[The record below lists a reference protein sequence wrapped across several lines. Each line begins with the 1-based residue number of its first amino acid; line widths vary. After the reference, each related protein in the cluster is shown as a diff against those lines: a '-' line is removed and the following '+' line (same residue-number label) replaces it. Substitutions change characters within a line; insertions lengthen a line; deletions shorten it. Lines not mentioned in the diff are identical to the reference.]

1 MLDDSTPYFGWPA
14 PSYRVRRPAVNVG
27 YSPVRPASPIKV
39 TRFGSETLCG
49 ACNQEGDRSIQFIVF
64 GTKVMC
70 RSLRSVL
77 QTFILGR
84 GGFDRNKML
93 NVGNRRNGRCARWC
107 ALVTLL
113 AVCSLTVSV
122 ATRYSSTAITPSSAS
137 TSVHKPGST
146 EPARQRLD
154 NNAATWMPPLVVVT
168 VLYVPS
174 AHPAV
179 TVTEPDISNP
189 SFVSSLYHRPPP
201 VSVSL

>member
-1 MLDDSTPYFGWPA
+1 MLDDSTPYFGWPPQAIEFAA
-14 PSYRVRRPAVNVG
+14 PQS
-27 YSPVRPASPIKV
+27 
-39 TRFGSETLCG
+39 TSETLYDRHRRYQSNALRLRITG
-49 ACNQEGDRSIQFIVF
+49 WACNQEGDRPIQSIVF
-64 GTKVMC
+64 GTKVTC

-93 NVGNRRNGRCARWC
+93 NVGNRANGRCARWC

-122 ATRYSSTAITPSSAS
+122 ATRYGSTAITPSSAS